1 MEFEVET
8 VDVRHLPALPDVDE
22 HRTWIRESSL
32 ARAAT
37 GRQIWERRADLY
49 PHLQFLPRTEAQLSD
64 LDSRWV
70 VPVRRCLEKLE
81 AAAATWDP
89 ATMAEPEWQTKV
101 TPEGETRK
109 RVCRF
114 EDDGKLEIFHLHA
127 RFTPGAGRIH
137 FRLVGEEGRL
147 RVAHI
152 GGKIRP
158 DL

>member
-1 MEFEVET
+1 MILDRFKLTDQVAVVT
-8 VDVRHLPALPDVDE
+8 GAGRG
-22 HRTWIRESSL
+22 IG
-32 ARAAT
+32 AAT
-37 GRQIWERRADLY
+37 AVALAEAGADVVIAS
-49 PHLQFLPRTEAQLSD
+49 RTEAQLSD

-70 VPVRRCLEKLE
+70 VPVLRCLEKLE

-89 ATMAEPEWQTKV
+89 DIMAEPEWQTKV
-101 TPEGETRK
+101 TPESETRK

-114 EDDGKLEIFHLHA
+114 EDDGKLETFHLHA

-147 RVAHI
+147 RIAHI